1 MYRYSSSIG
10 LGSSR
15 ERQMRKVLLAAIAVL
30 LVVILV
36 LVIVLIR
43 TSRTG
48 NSIRTEV
55 SSRISSDLS
64 NAITMVNRMDRS
76 TTSKTLSDVGKIRQY
91 IYSMEQMNRLCISV
105 EHVRLIS
112 DDVFSALYS
121 DLENFES
128 LTQGAKASTLDAQA
142 LLLTHLTNLQTLFSQ

>member
-1 MYRYSSSIG
+1 MYRYSSSIN
-10 LGSSR
+10 LASNR

-30 LVVILV
+30 LVVILA
-36 LVIVLIR
+36 LVIVMIR
-43 TSRTG
+43 TSHTG
-48 NSIRTEV
+48 SSVQTEV
-55 SSRISSDLS
+55 SSRIASDLS

-128 LTQGAKASTLDAQA
+128 LTQGAKSSTLDAQA
-142 LLLTHLTNLQTLFSQ
+142 LLLTHLTNLQALFTQ